1 MSLRSAYPLLIGLI
15 SLLALTTCHAQRQ
28 LVLTKGEKVMLRLY
42 PGDEITVSLKNAK
55 KRKIKS
61 YINALS
67 DSGVML
73 HTTHVPFQNIERI
86 YFKRSSFQH
95 VIGGLLVTGG
105 VGYFLIDQINVVLV
119 NGEKANLD
127 ENVTIPSVVMVGTGL
142 PLLLLRK
149 KYQTIGRRYRLRMVD
164 KGSAFYKPDLRKN
177 MSESP
182 FGQ

>member
-1 MSLRSAYPLLIGLI
+1 MLLRSVIFLLLWF
-15 SLLALTTCHAQRQ
+15 LLLTFTDGHAQPQ
-28 LVLTKGEKVMLRLY
+28 LVLTKKEKVMLRLY
-42 PGDEITVSLKNAK
+42 PGDEITVSLKSNK

-73 HTTHVPFQNIERI
+73 HTTHVPYQNIERI

-95 VIGGLLVTGG
+95 VVGGLLVTGG
-105 VGYFLIDQINVVLV
+105 VGYFLIDQINVVV
-119 NGEKANLD
+119 VHGESANLD
-127 ENVTIPSVVMVGTGL
+127 ERVTIPSLVMVAVGL
-142 PLLLLRK
+142 PMLLARK
-149 KYQTIGRRYRLRMVD
+149 DYQTIGRKYRLRMVD

-177 MSESP
+177 MSENP

>member
-1 MSLRSAYPLLIGLI
+1 MSLRNGYPLLIVLVFFLGRFP
-15 SLLALTTCHAQRQ
+15 CDAQLQ

-42 PGDEITVSLKNAK
+42 PGDEITISLKENK

-61 YINALS
+61 YINSLS

-86 YFKRSSFQH
+86 YFRRSSFQH

-105 VGYFLIDQINVVLV
+105 VGYFLIDQINIVLV

-127 ENVTIPSVVMVGTGL
+127 ERVTIPSVVMIGTGL

-164 KGSAFYKPDLRKN
+164 KGSAFYKPDLRQN
-177 MSESP
+177 MSDTP
-182 FGQ
+182 LGP